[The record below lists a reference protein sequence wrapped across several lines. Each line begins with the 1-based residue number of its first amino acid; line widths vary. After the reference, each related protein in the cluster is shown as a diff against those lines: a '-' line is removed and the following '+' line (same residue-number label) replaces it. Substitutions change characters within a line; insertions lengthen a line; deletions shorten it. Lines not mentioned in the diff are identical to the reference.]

1 MAKKGW
7 DNLSPGYRERLERKG
22 LSKEDYEQAT
32 SLKKYRGHEHTPEK
46 PKDVIA
52 HPDKYVKYVSERDKL
67 IKELM
72 KKKEQVWGDSPK
84 WNKRKAKEN
93 LTKNDIP
100 MALLRKANRMTGDDW
115 LDAIREDHSIWY
127 FLGYK

>member
-46 PKDVIA
+46 PKGA
-52 HPDKYVKYVSERDKL
+52 SPTQFPKYFSEREKL
-67 IKELM
+67 IKDLM
-72 KKKEQVWGDSPK
+72 KKKEEVWGDSPK
-84 WNKRKAKEN
+84 WNKRKAKNN
-93 LTKNDIP
+93 LTKTDVP
-100 MALLRKANRMTGDDW
+100 MALLRKANKMTGDEW
-115 LDAIREDHSIWY
+115 LDAIREDIAVWN
-127 FLGYK
+127 FLGYH

>member
-22 LSKEDYEQAT
+22 LSKQDYEEAT

-46 PKDVIA
+46 PKGADPVQY
-52 HPDKYVKYVSERDKL
+52 PKYFNERDKL

-72 KKKEQVWGDSPK
+72 KKKEEVWGDSPK
-84 WNKRKAKEN
+84 WNKRKAKEA
-93 LTKNDIP
+93 LTKKEIP
-100 MALLRKANRMTGDDW
+100 MALLRKAMKMTGDDW